1 MYPTCRTDGVWRSL
15 VARPLWERKVVG
27 SNPATPTI
35 TGDKIALWGASAVR
49 LLCKLRVC
57 VFISAGRDPLRTHQ
71 RMQQNTTRQ
80 PQGDRTVKSAVE
92 NLNPTRVRL
101 TVEVPFEELKPSLDA
116 AYKKINQQVSVPGF
130 RKGKI
135 PARVIDQRFGR
146 GAVLEEAV
154 NDALPKFYT
163 EAVNEGELNPLGQ
176 PEVDIT
182 ELKDNELLAF
192 TAEVDIRPA
201 IEIPDYSGIEVT
213 VDSVEVSDEDIDQSI
228 EQLRD
233 RFATTSAVERAAAE
247 GDVVVIDLEAKVDGE
262 VLEDGVAQGV
272 TYTIG
277 SGELLDGIDEAV
289 TGLEAGGSTTFTSEL
304 KGGSAQGKEAEVSVE
319 VSEVKARELPELDD
333 DFAQLASEFDTL
345 EELRAD
351 SRKRLERTK
360 KFEQATQAQEKVLDA
375 LLELVE
381 VPIPEKLLEDEVN
394 TRKHNLEHHQLGQM
408 GLNLESYLQMQG
420 KTAEEFD
427 AELKEQAEK
436 GIRTQFVLDELV
448 NKEQLSVGQ
457 EELTEHLMRRAQS
470 SGMSPDQFA
479 QAVVEGGQVPMLVGE
494 VARGKALAVVVE
506 AAKVVD
512 DKGET
517 VDLDDED
524 ETGETVEAT
533 SEEGAEAAAEETQ
546 AEGDKQDKAES

>member
-1 MYPTCRTDGVWRSL
+1 M
-15 VARPLWERKVVG
+15 
-27 SNPATPTI
+27 
-35 TGDKIALWGASAVR
+35 
-49 LLCKLRVC
+49 
-57 VFISAGRDPLRTHQ
+57 
-71 RMQQNTTRQ
+71 
-80 PQGDRTVKSAVE
+80 KSAVE

-116 AYKKINQQVSVPGF
+116 AYKKINQQVTVPGF

-135 PARVIDQRFGR
+135 PARIIDQRFGR

-154 NDALPKFYT
+154 NEALPKFYT
-163 EAVNEGELNPLGQ
+163 DAVNEGELNPLGQ

-182 ELKDNELLAF
+182 ELKDNELLTF

-213 VDSVEVSDEDIDQSI
+213 VDAVEVSDEDIDKSV
-228 EQLRD
+228 EQLRE
-233 RFATTSAVERAAAE
+233 RFATTSPVERAAAE
-247 GDVVVIDLEAKVDGE
+247 GDIVVIDLEAKVDGE
-262 VLEDGVAQGV
+262 VLEDGVASGV

-289 TGLEAGGSTTFTSEL
+289 TGLEAGGEATFTSEL
-304 KGGSAQGKEAEVSVE
+304 KGGSAQGKEAAVSVK

-345 EELRAD
+345 EELRGD
-351 SRKRLERTK
+351 SRKRLERSK
-360 KFEQATQAQEKVLDA
+360 KFDQATQAQEKVLDA

-381 VPIPEKLLEDEVN
+381 VPIPEKLLQDEIN

-408 GLNLESYLQMQG
+408 GLNLESYLQMQD

-517 VDLDDED
+517 VDLDDEED

-533 SEEGAEAAAEETQ
+533 SETAEEPAEAAAEA
-546 AEGDKQDKAES
+546 AEEAAESEKKQEKAES